1 MTLQLSQTKLFDES
15 EASTLS
21 PEDFLAKHLALLE
34 SEEDLKTQEVHS
46 FLKSLASLGF
56 SNPAIY
62 CSKTS
67 KVFSIT
73 PGGRLSQPS
82 SIRWGNWGI
91 GWNGRY
97 LTAKISE
104 YPKTENGCSLLDIL
118 EENPEEKYF
127 LSQDQVDKLLQN
139 SRRV

>member
-1 MTLQLSQTKLFDES
+1 MTSQPSQMKIFDNS
-15 EASTLS
+15 EALTLS
-21 PEDFLAKHLALLE
+21 PEDFLAKHLAVLE

-91 GWNGRY
+91 GGNTRY
-97 LTAKISE
+97 LTARISGC
-104 YPKTENGCSLLDIL
+104 PKTENGCSLLDIL

-127 LSQDQVDKLLQN
+127 LSQDQVDKLLGN
-139 SRRV
+139 L